1 VSASSAR
8 RVWFLYAS
16 EICPS
21 NSFAAGLSSSVET
34 QLKEI
39 LEVVGSALKGVSAR
53 HKEIEKAKE
62 LARNF
67 TEQTEAHTKE
77 AFDKMERVTHHDGRL
92 DSLAGGGVIGELGV
106 GDERMTE
113 KDQNTK
119 HVVQKAVTKRQE
131 VLKLGK
137 QAVPK
142 PLDTESKT
150 DSTKSGWA
158 GNPVSTVQGV
168 VKEVVKDTKQSA
180 EKLLTATK
188 DQLGIASEEESS
200 PRSRPTYKER
210 TEIDEE
216 IQALP
221 VVVIKNYST
230 KSTLTDELVT
240 VLAEWAAGLADGGLA
255 HVVVMSDN
263 RDNGRRLEKG
273 QSQLRSKRLQLTPSL
288 HSSPRQA
295 LDFDG
300 AHRRR
305 SRECI
310 VIRAKQA

>member
-1 VSASSAR
+1 MSASLAR
-8 RVWFLYAS
+8 RVRFLFS
-16 EICPS
+16 S
-21 NSFAAGLSSSVET
+21 DSHFLNSFVAGLSSSVET

-39 LEVVGSALKGVSAR
+39 LEVVGIALKGVSAR

-62 LARNF
+62 LARSF
-67 TEQTEAHTKE
+67 TEQTEARKKE
-77 AFDKMERVTHHDGRL
+77 TIEKMEHVTHHDGRL
-92 DSLAGGGVIGELGV
+92 DSLAGGSVIGELGV

-113 KDQNTK
+113 KDQNAR
-119 HVVQKAVTKRQE
+119 HSVQTAVTKPQE
-131 VLKLGK
+131 VVKSNKG
-137 QAVPK
+137 AVQK
-142 PLDTESKT
+142 RLDTKKEV
-150 DSTKSGWA
+150 DSTKTSKSSWA
-158 GNPVSTVQGV
+158 GDPVNTVQGV
-168 VKEVVKDTKQSA
+168 VKDVMKDTKQGA

-188 DQLGIASEEESS
+188 DQLGIVSEEEAS
-200 PRSRPTYKER
+200 PRPKLTYKER

-273 QSQLRSKRLQLTPSL
+273 
-288 HSSPRQA
+288 
-295 LDFDG
+295 G
-300 AHRRR
+300 
-305 SRECI
+305 
-310 VIRAKQA
+310 

>member
-1 VSASSAR
+1 
-8 RVWFLYAS
+8 
-16 EICPS
+16 
-21 NSFAAGLSSSVET
+21 LSSSVET

-39 LEVVGSALKGVSAR
+39 LEVVGNALKGVSAR

-62 LARNF
+62 LARSF
-67 TEQTEAHTKE
+67 TEETEAHTKE
-77 AFDKMERVTHHDGRL
+77 AIEKMEHVTHHDGRL

-113 KDQNTK
+113 KVQNTK
-119 HVVQKAVTKRQE
+119 HGVQTTLTKLQGVVKSNKEGVQK
-131 VLKLGK
+131 G
-137 QAVPK
+137 
-142 PLDTESKT
+142 LDTKNEV
-150 DSTKSGWA
+150 DSTKTSKSSWA
-158 GNPVSTVQGV
+158 GDPVSTVQGV
-168 VKEVVKDTKQSA
+168 VKGVVKDTKQGA

-188 DQLGIASEEESS
+188 DQLGIVSEEESS
-200 PRSRPTYKER
+200 PRPKLTYKER

-273 QSQLRSKRLQLTPSL
+273 WSQLCRKRPLLTRL
-288 HSSPRQA
+288 
-295 LDFDG
+295 
-300 AHRRR
+300 
-305 SRECI
+305 
-310 VIRAKQA
+310 